1 MTGNFKGQL
10 ATASAVDGHN
20 WMFPVAFGV
29 MDSETND
36 NWIWF
41 MKMLREAIGSPSVL
55 AICTEAGQPVMA
67 GVSSISRS

>member
-1 MTGNFKGQL
+1 
-10 ATASAVDGHN
+10 
-20 WMFPVAFGV
+20 MFPVAFGV